1 MSSLFRRL
9 PRGTRA
15 ASTPQFFLHSY
26 SGLRAAGASGISDLD
41 IWSTL
46 PFSAAPPDVAQP
58 MRSQYRPVAPVGGA
72 SPSAYHSRREVLDW
86 RRQHRSGGSLP
97 GSRDGVAPRQPLQ
110 PRLRDPVDPVL
121 LGQHA
126 RRRVSTRRRTMR
138 LSRSLRPV
146 SPAPGLGLDL
156 ERSGGAPGRN
166 RTCCLMLRRHSLILP
181 TGWKPNLN

>member
-1 MSSLFRRL
+1 ML
-9 PRGTRA
+9 
-15 ASTPQFFLHSY
+15 
-26 SGLRAAGASGISDLD
+26 
-41 IWSTL
+41 
-46 PFSAAPPDVAQP
+46 
-58 MRSQYRPVAPVGGA
+58 SQYRPVAPVGGA

-166 RTCCLMLRRHSLILP
+166 RTCCLMLRRHALSPMSYRRPATEVYGPRLTECARPRSQSPALSAADRCRP
-181 TGWKPNLN
+181 QRTAPRSDVAATDQ